1 MFTDGVRCVC
11 IKMKTA
17 RVFNEKRFS
26 ENWKPL
32 LKRTRHCSNYRRIVM
47 ELSWA
52 LYKKER
58 IKITLS
64 SRVELR
70 RQNFLRAL
78 KILEWNLSVLCSP
91 GGEIILSTENTVRDQ
106 NELLSDA
113 ERMGLVAFIVTN
125 LLRRVFE
132 VCLISIKITGAQR
145 EHFLSNV
152 SFIWILLSLIFLQ
165 GLAAISFLLDAFMD
179 SLFHK
184 TWSISYFALKL
195 V

>member
-1 MFTDGVRCVC
+1 MYSHIRGSKMFTDGVRCVC

-32 LKRTRHCSNYRRIVM
+32 LKRTRHCSNYGRIVM

-70 RQNFLRAL
+70 RQTFLRAL

-91 GGEIILSTENTVRDQ
+91 GGEIILGAQNTVRDQ

-113 ERMGLVAFIVTN
+113 ERMGLVAFIVN
-125 LLRRVFE
+125 QLVKARFRGV
-132 VCLISIKITGAQR
+132 
-145 EHFLSNV
+145 HN
-152 SFIWILLSLIFLQ
+152 
-165 GLAAISFLLDAFMD
+165 
-179 SLFHK
+179 FHK
-184 TWSISYFALKL
+184 NHWSTKGTFLE
-195 V
+195 